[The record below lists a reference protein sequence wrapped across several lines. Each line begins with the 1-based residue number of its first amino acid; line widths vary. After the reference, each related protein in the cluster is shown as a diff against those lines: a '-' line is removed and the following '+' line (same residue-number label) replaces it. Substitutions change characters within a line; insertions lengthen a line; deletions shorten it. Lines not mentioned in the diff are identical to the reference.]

1 VPKLIL
7 ASASPRRKDLLQQ
20 IGIVPDLIDP
30 ADIDESPL
38 KNELPRQYAE
48 RIAEQKASA
57 AALKHTSDFVLGADT
72 VVTTGR
78 RILPKAID
86 DAEVKKYLKL
96 LSGKQH
102 SVLTA
107 ICIISPDGKKS
118 ARVVTTK
125 VKFKLL
131 TQNEIDAYIKS
142 GEGIGKAGGYAIQ
155 GLAGGFVKAINGSYS
170 SVVGLPLFE
179 TKNILTGLGY
189 HG

>member
-1 VPKLIL
+1 VSSQLIL

-20 IGIVPDLIDP
+20 IGIMPDAVDP

-38 KNELPRQYAE
+38 KKELPRQYAM
-48 RIAEQKASA
+48 RIAERKACVVA
-57 AALKHTSDFVLGADT
+57 EKHKGAFVLAADT
-72 VVTTGR
+72 VVTSGS
-78 RILPKAID
+78 RILPKAEN
-86 DAEVKKYLKL
+86 DAEVKKCLEL

-107 ICIISPDGKKS
+107 VCIISSEGKKS
-118 ARVVTTK
+118 TRIVTTK
-125 VKFKLL
+125 VKFKVL
-131 TQNEIDAYIKS
+131 TNDEIALYIKS

-179 TKNILTGLGY
+179 VRNMLTGLGY
-189 HG
+189 